1 MKLSLRIEERDLL
14 KFELKNLLIYI
25 TDHMVVEGY
34 KGENKRVERLEGN
47 KKIVEGLLEK
57 LLRTEKSYEKIA
69 SRGNIPRDSVKKSV
83 KIEGEKTQSPS

>member
-57 LLRTEKSYEKIA
+57 LLRTEKNYEKIA
-69 SRGNIPRDSVKKSV
+69 SRGNIPRNSAEKSTT
-83 KIEGEKTQSPS
+83 IEGEKTQSPS